1 MGEQP
6 IRGGGAAMK
15 RKKLNYR
22 FHDPNDPA
30 VTAEYLLKI
39 FIEANSDK
47 VRKIIEDNLNKE
59 METEKRG
66 RYEI

>member
-1 MGEQP
+1 
-6 IRGGGAAMK
+6 MK